1 MNAFIRKYNSDG
13 NEKWTRQF
21 GTSGIDAASGV
32 SADSSGGVYVAG
44 ETDGIFPGQTS
55 EEETDAFLA
64 KFAIDHD
71 HGDKKKKDHEHD
83 AKKIH

>member
-1 MNAFIRKYNSDG
+1 MKAFIRKYNSDG
-13 NEKWTRQF
+13 NEKCTRQF

-71 HGDKKKKDHEHD
+71 HGDKKKKDHDHD
-83 AKKIH
+83 AKKKR